1 MRLRANIMLTSSFSF
16 TIPQTMS
23 FIHWGNQEDS
33 QRRQPPAHVLT
44 SSLRRAV
51 ETTIN
56 SSTTVPFRGPAMIP
70 SHSSFETPTRGGGQG
85 RDPQCRVSPNSVA
98 VFNDSF
104 RQGEEQQRPPSR
116 AGSSGGGRQ
125 YSNNANFVHGGT
137 SPTPKMSE
145 KYKTEMCKNMLQHG
159 CCKYGPNCHY
169 AHSEAE
175 RMNPKNIPDGQLML
189 PCFISAMTGAW

>member
-1 MRLRANIMLTSSFSF
+1 
-16 TIPQTMS
+16 
-23 FIHWGNQEDS
+23 
-33 QRRQPPAHVLT
+33 
-44 SSLRRAV
+44 
-51 ETTIN
+51 
-56 SSTTVPFRGPAMIP
+56 MIP

-85 RDPQCRVSPNSVA
+85 GGVVISIGRGASAGRGDPQCRVSPNSVA
-98 VFNDSF
+98 DVNDSF

-116 AGSSGGGRQ
+116 AGSSGGGRH

-159 CCKYGPNCHY
+159 CCKYGPSCLF

-175 RMNPKNIPDGQLML
+175 RMNPKNVPDGQLML
-189 PCFISAMTGAW
+189 PCFILAMTGAW